1 MGKSKGKNHGKSIWS
16 RQMEYAN
23 MKMMARHD
31 LSELKRMNPK
41 PPREIIVPQY
51 IPMPKEELDKRLY
64 PPHFRVEV
72 QLPDAHE
79 LLILHRTSRKE
90 SEGLL
95 STLKKKFGVVIG
107 TITNLRK

>member
-23 MKMMARHD
+23 MKVNARHD

-41 PPREIIVPQY
+41 PPKEIMVPQH
-51 IPMPKEELDKRLY
+51 IPLPKEELDKRLD
-64 PPHFRVEV
+64 PPHFRIEV
-72 QLPDAHE
+72 QVPDAPE
-79 LLILHRTSRKE
+79 ALILHRTSRKE
-90 SEGLL
+90 AVGLL
-95 STLKKKFGVVIG
+95 STLKKKFGVVMG